1 MLEFLKF
8 QYLCHL
14 QMSLANSKQVD
25 KPNTFLLIPVII
37 YNEIFVRAISMITEI
52 EFKVIVYKNI
62 ENQRE
67 RECQCCLLS
76 DIVSYIVLVDF
87 SSSFAIK

>member
-1 MLEFLKF
+1 
-8 QYLCHL
+8 
-14 QMSLANSKQVD
+14 MSLANSKQVD

-52 EFKVIVYKNI
+52 EFEVIVYNI
-62 ENQRE
+62 ENQQE

>member
-1 MLEFLKF
+1 
-8 QYLCHL
+8 
-14 QMSLANSKQVD
+14 MSLANSKQVD

-52 EFKVIVYKNI
+52 EFGVIVYKNI
-62 ENQRE
+62 ENQKE
-67 RECQCCLLS
+67 RECQYCLLS